1 MATVKK
7 TTAATTSTTAS
18 DLKSASKTIQQSV
31 ERALKAREL
40 QPKIKGPIFVGIIY
54 NPITKQFQA
63 VNQFE

>member
-1 MATVKK
+1 MATKK
-7 TTAATTSTTAS
+7 AAAATTAT
-18 DLKSASKTIQQSV
+18 DLKGATKTIQQAV

-54 NPITKQFQA
+54 NPISKKFEA